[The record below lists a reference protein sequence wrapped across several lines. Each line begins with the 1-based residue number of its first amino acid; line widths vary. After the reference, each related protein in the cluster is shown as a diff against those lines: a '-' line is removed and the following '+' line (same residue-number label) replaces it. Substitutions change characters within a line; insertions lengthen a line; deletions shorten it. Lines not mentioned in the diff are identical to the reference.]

1 MKEIVAIV
9 GCSFFLEVRE
19 SLMVYDDCKRDL
31 YYIDFYYYCRFYIA
45 LHYGQLFFFN

>member
-9 GCSFFLEVRE
+9 GCSLFLEVHE
-19 SLMVYDDCKRDL
+19 SLIVYDGCKRDL

-45 LHYGQLFFFN
+45 LHYGQLFFLN